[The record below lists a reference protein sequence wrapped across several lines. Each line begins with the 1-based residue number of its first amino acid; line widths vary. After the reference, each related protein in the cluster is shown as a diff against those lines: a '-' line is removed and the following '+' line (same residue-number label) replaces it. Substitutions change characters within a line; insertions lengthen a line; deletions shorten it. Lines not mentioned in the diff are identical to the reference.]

1 MIHTHR
7 HDNYNLAFAHRP
19 VLIHCPTRNTSPL
32 TASRSPVAAV
42 DLQTMKKMTI
52 SQMAAAMG
60 RRSKGTPKTLT
71 LKERIRRA
79 KSLTVARKRRWL

>member
-1 MIHTHR
+1 MTTEASIIAALPS
-7 HDNYNLAFAHRP
+7 YLSFAADGTR
-19 VLIHCPTRNTSPL
+19 VLNKEGLRTFVK
-32 TASRSPVAAV
+32 A
-42 DLQTMKKMTI
+42 
-52 SQMAAAMG
+52 QMAAAMG

>member
-1 MIHTHR
+1 
-7 HDNYNLAFAHRP
+7 
-19 VLIHCPTRNTSPL
+19 
-32 TASRSPVAAV
+32 
-42 DLQTMKKMTI
+42 MKKMTI